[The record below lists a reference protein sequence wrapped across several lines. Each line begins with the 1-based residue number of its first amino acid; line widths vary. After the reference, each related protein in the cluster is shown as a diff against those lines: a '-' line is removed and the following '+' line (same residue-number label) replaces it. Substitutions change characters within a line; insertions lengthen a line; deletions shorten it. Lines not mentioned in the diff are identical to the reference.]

1 VSGHLFGLT
10 DIIIDTIDGMY
21 NVGIFASLQTFAKA
35 FLSCLSTAFWT
46 CEEYSVAASVCRC
59 LETSDIFW
67 LILTKGSHRLLIR
80 SVLHLKL
87 TQRNC
92 FITQKINVLW

>member
-1 VSGHLFGLT
+1 
-10 DIIIDTIDGMY
+10 MY

-46 CEEYSVAASVCRC
+46 CEEYSVAVSVCRC

-67 LILTKGSHRLLIR
+67 LIFTKGSHCLLIR
-80 SVLHLKL
+80 SALHLRL
-87 TQRNC
+87 AQRNA
-92 FITQKINVLW
+92 FQRKKINVLW